1 MPLHCYTPKKFSE
14 HKMSMLVHANLI
26 LEDYR
31 SQGYDCTLRQLY
43 YQFVQSNL
51 LENKVTSYSWLG
63 GLINEGRMAG
73 LVDWNLIV
81 DRTRNVRSLPHWKR
95 PSAMAESAMNSYA
108 MDKWSNQEHYV
119 EVWVEKDALRG
130 VIAQA
135 CSALDVSHF
144 GCRGYTS
151 QSEMWAAGQR
161 LLIQQDKGKEVHI
174 LHLGDHDPSGVD
186 MTRDIQDKLGM
197 FTHGPV
203 DVQRLALNM
212 DQITAGKLAP
222 NPAKTTDSRFEA
234 YARKHG
240 NESWE
245 LDALQPPQLV
255 ELVTKGVEQFRDEKK
270 WADMVSLEKRGTDTL
285 RYIVQYF
292 PDIVKFV
299 RERRRVD
306 DSPIVC
312 THCLATQANPRCLCK
327 TSSLPSIQ
335 LGPGGTEE
343 Y

>member
-1 MPLHCYTPKKFSE
+1 MPLICYELKNFSE
-14 HKMSMLVHANLI
+14 RKMSMLVHANMI

-43 YQFVQSNL
+43 YQFVQANL

-63 GLINEGRMAG
+63 ALISEGRMAG

-81 DRTRNVRSLPHWKR
+81 DRTRNVRSMPHWER
-95 PSAMAESAMNSYA
+95 PSAMAESAMHSYA
-108 MDKWSNQEHYV
+108 MDKWANQDHYV

-144 GCRGYTS
+144 SCRGYTS
-151 QSEMWAAGQR
+151 ASEAWAAGQR
-161 LLIQQDKGKEVHI
+161 LIVQQDSGKEVHI
-174 LHLGDHDPSGVD
+174 LHLGDHDPSGLD
-186 MTRDIQDKLGM
+186 MTRDIQARLSL

-212 DQITAGKLAP
+212 DQVTAGKLAP
-222 NPAKTTDSRFEA
+222 NPAKVTDSRFEE
-234 YARKHG
+234 YAKKYG
-240 NESWE
+240 DESWE

-255 ELVTKGVEQFRDEKK
+255 ELITKGVDQFRDEKK
-270 WADMVSLEKRGTDTL
+270 WKEAVSLEKRGTDTL

-292 PDIVKFV
+292 PDVIKFI
-299 RERRRVD
+299 RDRRTVD
-306 DSPIVC
+306 SSPIVC
-312 THCLATQANPRCLCK
+312 TRCLATQANPRCLCK
-327 TSSLPSIQ
+327 ESAGPSIQ
-335 LGPGGTEE
+335 LGPGEE
-343 Y
+343 F